1 MGALERILIQVYW
14 RTTALDRVLSRSSY
28 ELLLFASAIKEQV
41 LTFLVDGINLWAI
54 ILHIKGFFQ
63 IIVLSVLLMVVR
75 AGGLMLS
82 IWLSWKLL
90 SKRIVR
96 LGGLLLW
103 LPDLAWMTKL
113 VILLLRYIRTLSLF
127 MCRFS
132 GFKFHNFM
140 FLCQLLI
147 WFLLLSLLLNTPICR
162 AIRIWI
168 DWEILS
174 ALINYFLASLI

>member
-1 MGALERILIQVYW
+1 MAVLERILIQVYW
-14 RTTALDRVLSRSSY
+14 VAAALDRVLSRSSY

-63 IIVLSVLLMVVR
+63 TVVWSVLRVVVR

-82 IWLSWKLL
+82 ISLSCKLL
-90 SKRIVR
+90 SKCVVR
-96 LGGLLLW
+96 LGELFLW
-103 LPDLAWMTKL
+103 LLDLAWMTKL
-113 VILLLRYIRTLSLF
+113 VVPLLRYIRTLSLF

-132 GFKFHNFM
+132 RLKFHNFM

-147 WFLLLSLLLNTPICR
+147 WFLLLSLLLNTRICR
-162 AIRIWI
+162 VIRIWI

-174 ALINYFLASLI
+174 VFINYFLGSLI